1 MFLSSIAYA
10 AGGAPAAGGQA
21 GGSSLLANIA
31 PLILIF
37 VIFYFLTVRRQQKK
51 AKEHKAMLESL
62 KPGDEVLTNGGIYGT
77 VAGVDGEVL
86 TINLGDTKVRINRNY
101 ISNLSAIK
109 RQNEMR
115 NAAKGARGKKGKDA
129 APAEPAA
136 PAENTPA
143 DDSAPADAPQEKKD

>member
-10 AGGAPAAGGQA
+10 AGGAPAAGQA

-37 VIFYFLTVRRQQKK
+37 VIFYFLIVRPQQKK

-115 NAAKGARGKKGKDA
+115 NAAKGAKGKKGKEA
-129 APAEPAA
+129 APAETAA
-136 PAENTPA
+136 PAE
-143 DDSAPADAPQEKKD
+143 SAPAGDQAPGDAPQEKKD